1 MCIKLI
7 KSVDRKKSS
16 VDKSLNYVINTI
28 ELKKIICYNEFAK
41 IK

>member
-7 KSVDRKKSS
+7 KSVDRKKAS
-16 VDKSLNYVINTI
+16 VDKSWNYIINTI
-28 ELKKIICYNEFAK
+28 EFKKIICYNKFAK